1 MGSIQRFSSQ
11 PKFVCACL
19 FLLLGQTLASIKQ
32 AKKTNNDI
40 ANSIINNQN
49 EPEIERIPVVR
60 DSAGDIVI
68 ESFDDGLLSAS
79 SAKGSNDRHHYEQPA
94 TVSVDPQ
101 KQSQEPQTQQAAP
114 DQPVAATEAPSASLV
129 VQDVPPAATISS
141 KPEPRN
147 HQEDQQPETVV
158 IDHRPTGSLEQPA
171 AAGATHTAVSS
182 ASTGSMQDYSHQ
194 SNGNQQ
200 PSSAGSGAQPA
211 ATAHQVQPSQQQQQ
225 HTTGGQPVA
234 GWYSASNYQSGPLQQ
249 QPHQFNQQPVA
260 ASSLQGSNY
269 GNSMMGSSN
278 QAQHPTSINSIIN
291 DPQNQGS
298 LINPVGPQ
306 YQAAS
311 SQASATLAANPAS
324 GQQAATNM
332 MSLNGQPV
340 YFVNPSGQV
349 ALGGRRIS
357 NWLRGISSM
366 LASIFN
372 RREHGAQLMNGQ
384 ANSPNGHWIQ
394 LGPNAPHWLTQAQ
407 SLIQQQQQQFQQQF
421 GTIAGG
427 ANNNNPSQQQL
438 IASAST
444 NRYPTFVQ
452 APPAANQQPQQPATL
467 QASAILSGQPQHQQL
482 LSASYPVSVPS
493 SNGDLQASSSSNSY
507 VTVQQPPNQQQS
519 GQTANLAQYQ
529 QQPSV
534 GASFGGFQ
542 SPSAMPQLVQTQ
554 QQQVA
559 ASRQSAPAAQLE
571 QPRQSSPSSGST
583 LAATGNGSQPATV
596 WSPAAP
602 PLQSSAGASQS
613 QARFSRSSSSL
624 ASASQNLPLA
634 HYSRYANSEQ

>member
-1 MGSIQRFSSQ
+1 MKFIQRFSSQ

-32 AKKTNNDI
+32 AKKTNNEI
-40 ANSIINNQN
+40 TSSIISNQN
-49 EPEIERIPVVR
+49 EPEIERIPVIR

-79 SAKGSNDRHHYEQPA
+79 SIKGSNDRHHYEQPA
-94 TVSVDPQ
+94 IGLTDPQ
-101 KQSQEPQTQQAAP
+101 KQPQEPQTQQVAP
-114 DQPVAATEAPSASLV
+114 DQPTAATEAPLASLV
-129 VQDVPPAATISS
+129 IEEISPAATSNS

-147 HQEDQQPETVV
+147 HQEDQHPETVV
-158 IDHRPTGSLEQPA
+158 IDHRPTGSLEQPSA
-171 AAGATHTAVSS
+171 ASVTHAVASS
-182 ASTGSMQDYSHQ
+182 ASSGSTQDYSHQ

-211 ATAHQVQPSQQQQQ
+211 SAAHQVHSSQQQQQQQQQ
-225 HTTGGQPVA
+225 HTTGGQPVV
-234 GWYSASNYQSGPLQQ
+234 GWHSANNHQSGPLQLSQ
-249 QPHQFNQQPVA
+249 HQFNQQPVA
-260 ASSLQGSNY
+260 ASSLQSSNF
-269 GNSMMGSSN
+269 GNSN

-291 DPQNQGS
+291 DPQNQGT
-298 LINPVGPQ
+298 LINPAGPQ

-311 SQASATLAANPAS
+311 SQAAATLAANPAG

-372 RREHGAQLMNGQ
+372 RREHGNQVMSGQ
-384 ANSPNGHWIQ
+384 ASSPNGHWIQ

-407 SLIQQQQQQFQQQF
+407 SMIQQQQQQFQQQF
-421 GTIAGG
+421 GTIAGSG
-427 ANNNNPSQQQL
+427 NNNNPSQQQL
-438 IASAST
+438 LGSAST

-452 APPAANQQPQQPATL
+452 APQTASQQPQQPATL
-467 QASAILSGQPQHQQL
+467 QASAILSGQPQHQL
-482 LSASYPVSVPS
+482 LPASYPVSVSS

-507 VTVQQPPNQQQS
+507 VTVQHPPNQQQS
-519 GQTANLAQYQ
+519 QLSGPTANLAQYQ
-529 QQPSV
+529 QPSAPV
-534 GASFGGFQ
+534 GASFGFQ
-542 SPSAMPQLVQTQ
+542 SPPAAMSPQLVQTAGSQ
-554 QQQVA
+554 QQQV
-559 ASRQSAPAAQLE
+559 ASRQSAPAANVE
-571 QPRQSSPSSGST
+571 QPRPSFSSS
-583 LAATGNGSQPATV
+583 ATSNGSQPATV

-602 PLQSSAGASQS
+602 PPQSSNAASQS
-613 QARFSRSSSSL
+613 QPRFSRSSSSL

-634 HYSRYANSEQ
+634 HYSRYAVSEQ